1 MLKIGD
7 KVKVTYTNGDQFL
20 GYLRGET
27 PKMWKI
33 EYDGHTGISRVL
45 KTMDMVLVDDPETPE
60 LEVLEVPV
68 HVNDYSKKQS
78 RNLSWKLALLYG
90 ATILIAA
97 FAILVGL
104 DLLEVGATGIKFVF

>member
-7 KVKVTYTNGDQFL
+7 KVKVTYTSGDQFI

-27 PKMWKI
+27 LKTWKI
-33 EYDGHTGISRVL
+33 EYDGQHGETRIR
-45 KTMDMVLVDDPETPE
+45 KTMDIALIDDPETPE
-60 LEVLEVPV
+60 LEVMEVPV
-68 HVNDYSKKQS
+68 AIADYSRKQA
-78 RNLSWKLALLYG
+78 RGLNWRMGLLYG
-90 ATILIAA
+90 VVILIAA

>member
-7 KVKVTYTNGDQFL
+7 KVKVSYTNGDQFL
-20 GYLRGET
+20 GYLKGET

-33 EYDGHTGISRVL
+33 EYDGHSGVSRIR
-45 KTMDMVLVDDPETPE
+45 KTMDIVLVDDPETPE

-68 HVNDYSKKQS
+68 AVADYSKKQS
-78 RNLSWKLALLYG
+78 RGLKLRMGLLYG
-90 ATILIAA
+90 AVILIAA

-104 DLLEVGATGIKFVF
+104 DLIEIGQNGIKFVF